1 MLVTGTR
8 PNTSLT
14 HASLQL
20 ESRAYACKSS
30 NTTRR
35 TASRD
40 MVRMDMG
47 CIRAGNQPFPTAM
60 RQAQARMG
68 AAVLRLGP
76 PSPARGS
83 RSTWARASAKQGPME
98 WYPGGGESPGG
109 SARGGRGKEPGG
121 GPSPGEVAW
130 HALLLRSVQLA
141 PPRARPPRGD
151 QSIEL
156 TRSSSLT
163 AAASV
168 LRSCCGASA
177 PIVINGASRMSLC
190 L

>member
-121 GPSPGEVAW
+121 GRARV
-130 HALLLRSVQLA
+130 RSRGMLFSCA
-141 PPRARPPRGD
+141 PFSSPPRARPPRGD

-168 LRSCCGASA
+168 LRSCCGARA

>member
-76 PSPARGS
+76 PSPAHGS

-98 WYPGGGESPGG
+98 WYPGGGRARGGAPGGAGGKSPGG
-109 SARGGRGKEPGG
+109 GEPGG
-121 GPSPGEVAW
+121 GRVACSSP
-130 HALLLRSVQLA
+130 ALLQLA

>member
-1 MLVTGTR
+1 MKQNLRQFLSQFRSGPLSGIVFGMLVTGTR

-20 ESRAYACKSS
+20 ESRACACKSS

-121 GPSPGEVAW
+121 G
-130 HALLLRSVQLA
+130 
-141 PPRARPPRGD
+141 RARGRSRGMLFSCAPFSSPPPGLGPPEAIRA
-151 QSIEL
+151 
-156 TRSSSLT
+156 SSSR
-163 AAASV
+163 AVA
-168 LRSCCGASA
+168 R
-177 PIVINGASRMSLC
+177 
-190 L
+190 